1 MDATKYNI
9 TVRKGIFS
17 GEECYEARVLELPDV
32 AEYADSFEDAY
43 ALAIDTLETTAE
55 IFAEKGKAMPV
66 PFEPADDFSG
76 RVTLRMPKTMHRAY
90 SRMAEIEDV
99 SLNHLLVNCLSYA
112 LGAFNLKYQEYTDTA
127 EKVVPFRKNSPI
139 VKSVK
144 PIEMGVPQPTDE
156 LNAYG

>member
-9 TVRKGIFS
+9 TVRKGIFA

-32 AEYADSFEDAY
+32 AEYADSFEEAY
-43 ALAIDTLETTAE
+43 ELAIDTVETTAE
-55 IFAEKGKAMPV
+55 IFAEKGKLMPT

-90 SRMAEIEDV
+90 SRMADIEDV
-99 SLNHLLVNCLSYA
+99 SLNQLLVNCLSFA
-112 LGAFNLKYQEYTDTA
+112 LGAFNAKYQDYTDSNPNIIPLS
-127 EKVVPFRKNSPI
+127 KQSPK

-144 PIEMGVPQPTDE
+144 ALQIGSSQPTDE
-156 LNAYG
+156 FQYA

>member
-9 TVRKGIFS
+9 TVRKGMFS

-32 AEYADSFEDAY
+32 AEYADSFEEAY
-43 ALAIDTLETTAE
+43 ALAVDTIETTAD

-90 SRMAEIEDV
+90 SRMADIEDV
-99 SLNHLLVNCLSYA
+99 SLNQLLVNCLSYA
-112 LGAFNLKYQEYTDTA
+112 LGAFNVKFQEYTDA
-127 EKVVPFRKNSPI
+127 QEKVVPLRKQSPV
-139 VKSVK
+139 VKNVK
-144 PIEMGVPQPTDE
+144 PIQM
-156 LNAYG
+156 

>member
-43 ALAIDTLETTAE
+43 ALAIDTLETTAKV
-55 IFAEKGKAMPV
+55 FAEKAKTMPI
-66 PFEPADDFSG
+66 PFEPADEFSG

-99 SLNHLLVNCLSYA
+99 SLNQLLVNCLSYA
-112 LGAFNLKYQEYTDTA
+112 LGAFNLKYQEYTDTQ
-127 EKVVPFRKNSPI
+127 EKIIPLRKQSPVVK
-139 VKSVK
+139 KVK
-144 PIEMGVPQPTDE
+144 PIQMGVPQPIDE
-156 LNAYG
+156 LQAYG

>member
-9 TVRKGIFS
+9 TVRKGVFS

-32 AEYADSFEDAY
+32 AEYADSFEEAY
-43 ALAIDTLETTAE
+43 ALVIDTVETTAE
-55 IFAEKGKAMPV
+55 IFAEKGKVMPV

-112 LGAFNLKYQEYTDTA
+112 LGAFNLKYQEYTDSSSNIIPLS
-127 EKVVPFRKNSPI
+127 KQSPK
-139 VKSVK
+139 VKSVRAL
-144 PIEMGVPQPTDE
+144 PISSSQPTDE
-156 LNAYG
+156 LQYA